1 MDVTMENR
9 NDYVQLICERRF
21 VERCREQMDALRSGF
36 NEVVPRGLLSSFDA
50 NELEVLVGGTAD
62 ISVQDWRKNTVFSG
76 GYTSYSPTVQW
87 FWEAVLSYTPEQ
99 RARLLQFATASS
111 RVPMNGFAE
120 LQGSN
125 GPQRFN
131 LRQW

>member
-1 MDVTMENR
+1 MQQR
-9 NDYVQLICERRF
+9 QQLH
-21 VERCREQMDALRSGF
+21 ATATATATG
-36 NEVVPRGLLSSFDA
+36 N
-50 NELEVLVGGTAD
+50 AD
-62 ISVQDWRKNTVFSG
+62 IDVQDWRKSTVYSG

-125 GPQRFN
+125 GPQKFN
-131 LRQW
+131 LKQWCVK

>member
-1 MDVTMENR
+1 
-9 NDYVQLICERRF
+9 
-21 VERCREQMDALRSGF
+21 
-36 NEVVPRGLLSSFDA
+36 
-50 NELEVLVGGTAD
+50 
-62 ISVQDWRKNTVFSG
+62 
-76 GYTSYSPTVQW
+76 
-87 FWEAVLSYTPEQ
+87 
-99 RARLLQFATASS
+99 LLQFATASS